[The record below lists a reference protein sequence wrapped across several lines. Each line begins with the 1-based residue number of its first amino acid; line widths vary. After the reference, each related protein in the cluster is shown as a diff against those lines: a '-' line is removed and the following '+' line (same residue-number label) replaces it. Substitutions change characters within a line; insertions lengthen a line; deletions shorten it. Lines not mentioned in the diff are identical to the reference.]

1 MKRTICLVCLC
12 LAALLALGCSDRA
25 EGAKPAPEA
34 TATPEQTAAP
44 TPAPTA
50 VPTQMPLIPLS
61 ADAFTAATAKD
72 AAAQI
77 RAALSQS
84 PCYRADYSQGT
95 YADYV
100 SYDEAHDS
108 VRLLL
113 ESGTDGEL
121 LAALAPLTETGKLT
135 RLMLE
140 LEPDATVTPLRGV
153 KELILTSLDSDNA
166 EWLPG
171 FADVTSLIL
180 GEASLSDS
188 VAYPPMLQSLTLEGD
203 YAPLSALIGTVEE
216 ALLPELTT
224 LSVGSPESEELEA
237 ECEANTFAALPKL
250 TTLNLWLAP
259 GSDAQ
264 RLYRQVLSVPTLQTL
279 NGIAKG
285 AYGMYYG
292 LDVMA
297 TMDALQEMVSAAAD
311 SDSENKGVVSATSGL
326 PSDMVGES
334 IYVRIGSETSTNLEG
349 DGYVTSES
357 TEANPGEFY
366 GIPYAMLWRDGMSQR
381 HVWVAFIYEYD
392 EIVGFYGERENEI
405 WGYAAETRVLAV
417 DTLTGRIF
425 KATAKRTNPPATNE
439 DDTYGDY
446 CPLAAI
452 EQLRVRLKTNLGPY
466 AGCTLEEAVQAAQ
479 DNLNN
484 TGKSFATEGLPP
496 AITGPLYVE
505 KYSADGNCAE
515 ADDIETSYDATAGLD
530 YYGIPYERI
539 YQDGS
544 LESAAWVAV
553 IIERDVATRTYGD
566 ESFYTD
572 GYTVETHLIL
582 IDLATGQAWH
592 RLVVSSPP
600 PANPEDTN
608 YGSFYPN
615 KAVALLKP
623 LVK

>member
-12 LAALLALGCSDRA
+12 LAALLAVGCSKPA
-25 EGAKPAPEA
+25 TGAKTITDLAATPEA
-34 TATPEQTAAP
+34 TTAP

-50 VPTQMPLIPLS
+50 APTQMPLIPLP
-61 ADAFTAATAKD
+61 ADTLTAETPKD
-72 AAAQI
+72 AAAKI
-77 RAALSQS
+77 RAALSQC
-84 PCYRADYSQGT
+84 PCYKADYSQGT

-113 ESGTDGEL
+113 ESGTDSEL

-140 LEPDATVTPLRGV
+140 LEPDAEVTTPLRGV

-171 FADVTSLIL
+171 FADVISLTI
-180 GEASLSDS
+180 GEADLSES
-188 VAYPPMLQSLTLEGD
+188 VIYPPMLQTLTLEGD

-224 LSVGSPESEELEA
+224 LSIGSPESEELEVQ
-237 ECEANTFAALPKL
+237 CEADTFAALPKL

-279 NGIAKG
+279 NGLAKG
-285 AYGMYYG
+285 AYGAYYG
-292 LDVMA
+292 LDVIG

-311 SDSENKGVVSATSGL
+311 EENKGVVSATSGL
-326 PSDMVGES
+326 PSEMKGDS

-349 DGYVTSES
+349 DGYVTNES
-357 TEANPGEFY
+357 MDADPGEFY
-366 GIPYAMLWRDGMSQR
+366 GLPYATLWKDGMPQR
-381 HVWVAFIYEYD
+381 HVWVAFVYEYD
-392 EIVGFYGERENEI
+392 EIVGFYGDKENEI

-417 DTLTGRIF
+417 DTYTGRIF
-425 KATAKRTNPPATNE
+425 KASVKRTNPPVTNE

-446 CPLAAI
+446 CPLAAV
-452 EQLRVRLKTNLGPY
+452 EQLRVRLKSSLGPY

-479 DNLNN
+479 DNLDS
-484 TGKSFATEGLPP
+484 TGKTFATEGMPP
-496 AITGPLYVE
+496 AITGPLCVE
-505 KYSADGNCAE
+505 IYSADGNCA
-515 ADDIETSYDATAGLD
+515 DVDGIDSTDNATAGLD

-544 LESAAWVAV
+544 LESTAWVAV
-553 IIERDVATRTYGD
+553 ILERDVVTRAYGD

-572 GYTVETHLIL
+572 GYTVETHVVL

-592 RLVVSSPP
+592 RLAVSSPP